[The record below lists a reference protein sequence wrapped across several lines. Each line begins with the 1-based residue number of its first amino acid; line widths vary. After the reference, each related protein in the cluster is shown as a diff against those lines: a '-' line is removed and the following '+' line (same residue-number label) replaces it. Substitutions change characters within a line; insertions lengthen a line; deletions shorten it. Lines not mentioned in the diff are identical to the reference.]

1 MKNITTLET
10 SVVLRLNL
18 HPEEDEAVADW
29 FYDPK
34 PLLDFNNGEQVNGSS
49 YRKWT
54 LNLPQMSVLY
64 RLANQLL
71 SGENSLRTSVV

>member
-1 MKNITTLET
+1 MKKIQNHTRNECIF
-10 SVVLRLNL
+10 RLNL

-34 PLLDFNNGEQVNGSS
+34 PLLDFNGGQQVNGSS

-54 LNLPQMSVLY
+54 LTLPQMSVLY

-71 SGENSLRTSVV
+71 SGKTHSFRV